1 MNKFPTNAI
10 VAVTLNCNS
19 RCTMCNIW
27 QNKIINE
34 MRPEEYLKLPKT
46 LTDIN
51 ITGGEPFLRMD
62 LPEIVM
68 AMKRVA
74 PKARLVL
81 NTNGYLPRII
91 ERQIPKILKTDP
103 GFVVRVSL
111 DGWEKI
117 HDEIRRIP
125 NGFKMIMETL
135 SIFDRAGVKDSGV
148 SFTIMKKNI
157 NDLPQVFDFCRR
169 RRLELSLTMVT
180 SSDIYFGKNKDSL
193 RPDNH
198 QEVSKYLNQVIVQ
211 RFRSHRPKDWLRGWF
226 EKQLLNYYFSQRRP
240 LTCDAAENFF
250 YLDSLGK
257 VYSCHVRGWLMGDL
271 RSQTFKNIWFS
282 NRADKVRGDVK
293 MCHDCWMV
301 CTAKTGMRR
310 YLAPVIAEVALS
322 KLANLK

>member
-10 VAVTLNCNS
+10 IAVTLNCNS

-27 QNKIINE
+27 QNKIVNE
-34 MRPEEYLKLPKT
+34 MKPEEYLKLPST
-46 LTDIN
+46 LKDIN

-62 LPEIVM
+62 LPEIVA
-68 AMKRVA
+68 AMKKTA

-81 NTNGYLPRII
+81 NTNGYLPRVI
-91 ERQIPKILKTDP
+91 ERQVPKILKIDP
-103 GFVVRVSL
+103 KFAVRVSL

-125 NGFKMIMETL
+125 NGFKMIIESL
-135 SIFDRAGVKDSGV
+135 EILDKAGVKDLGV

-157 NDLPQVFDFCRR
+157 TDLPKIFDFCRR

-198 QEVSKYLNQVIVQ
+198 QEVSKYLNQVIIK
-211 RFRSHRPKDWLRGWF
+211 RFRSHRPKDWFRGWF

-240 LTCDAAENFF
+240 FSCDAAENFF

-271 RSQTFKNIWFS
+271 RRQTFENIWFS
-282 NRADKVRGDVK
+282 SRADKVRDDVK
-293 MCHDCWMV
+293 MCNDCWMV

-310 YLAPVIAEVALS
+310 HLAGVTAEVVRS
-322 KLANLK
+322 KLTNLK

>member
-1 MNKFPTNAI
+1 MTKFPANAI
-10 VAVTLNCNS
+10 IAITLNCNS

-27 QNKIINE
+27 KNKIANE
-34 MRPEEYLKLPKT
+34 MKPDEYLKLPPT
-46 LTDIN
+46 LKDIN

-62 LPEIVM
+62 LPEIVE
-68 AMKRVA
+68 AMKKTA

-91 ERQIPKILKTDP
+91 EGQIPKILKIDP
-103 GFVVRVSL
+103 KFAIRVSL
-111 DGWEKI
+111 DGLEKT
-117 HDEIRRIP
+117 HDEIRGIP
-125 NGFKMIMETL
+125 NGFKMIIESL
-135 SIFDRAGVKDSGV
+135 SILDTAGVKDLGV

-157 NDLPQVFDFCRR
+157 RELPMVFDFCRR

-180 SSDIYFGKNKDSL
+180 SSDIYFGKNKESL

-198 QEVSKYLNQVIVQ
+198 QEVSRYLNRVIVE
-211 RFRSHRPKDWLRGWF
+211 RFRSHRPKDWFRGWF
-226 EKQLLNYYFSQRRP
+226 EKKLLDYYFTHRRP
-240 LTCDAAENFF
+240 LTCDAGENFF

-271 RSQTFKNIWFS
+271 RRQTFKDIWFS

-293 MCHDCWMV
+293 MCNDCWMV
-301 CTAKTGMRR
+301 CTAKTGMKRH
-310 YLAPVIAEVALS
+310 LAGVTAEIVRS

>member
-1 MNKFPTNAI
+1 MTKFPTNAI

-27 QNKIINE
+27 QNKIVNE
-34 MRPEEYLKLPKT
+34 MKPEEYLKLPAT
-46 LTDIN
+46 LHDVN

-62 LPEIVM
+62 LPEIVA
-68 AMKRVA
+68 AMKETA

-91 ERQIPKILKTDP
+91 EKQVPKILKADSK
-103 GFVVRVSL
+103 FAIRVSL
-111 DGWEKI
+111 DGWKKT

-125 NGFKMIMETL
+125 NGFKMIMESL
-135 SIFDRAGVKDSGV
+135 AILDEAGVKDLGV

-157 NDLPQVFDFCRR
+157 ADLPRMFDFCRQ

-198 QEVSKYLNQVIVQ
+198 GEVSKYLNQVIMQ
-211 RFRSHRPKDWLRGWF
+211 RFRSHRPKEWFRGWF
-226 EKQLLNYYFSQRRP
+226 ENKLLDYYFTHRRP

-257 VYSCHVRGWLMGDL
+257 VYSCHVKGWLMGNL
-271 RSQTFKNIWFS
+271 RRQTFKNIWFL

-293 MCHDCWMV
+293 LCHDCWMV
-301 CTAKTGMRR
+301 CTAKTGMKRH
-310 YLAPVIAEVALS
+310 LATVAAETALS
-322 KLANLK
+322 KLAILK